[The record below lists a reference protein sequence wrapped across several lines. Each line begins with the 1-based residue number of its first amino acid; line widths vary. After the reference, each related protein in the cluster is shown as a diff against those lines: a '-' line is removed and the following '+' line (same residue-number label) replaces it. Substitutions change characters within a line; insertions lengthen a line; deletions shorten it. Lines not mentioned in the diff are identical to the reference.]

1 MKKYIQPTMKVV
13 ALDARNIMLN
23 GSDTFPVKLKQEEGN
38 GIQRSKR
45 NGYSSFYDDFMDDDF

>member
-13 ALDARNIMLN
+13 ALDARNIMQS
-23 GSDTFPVKLKQEEGN
+23 GSDPFPVKKEEGN